1 MTKASVLIVEDEVI
15 ISMAMRIR
23 LKKMDYDVPAVART
37 GEEAVGLALQHR
49 PDVILMDIRLA
60 GEIDGVEAA
69 AQIHRCADLPI
80 IFLTAYSDDDT
91 RARAEATG
99 AAAFINKP
107 FSERELTVAL
117 ELGLHPRRAAP
128 VGQEV
133 TA

>member
-1 MTKASVLIVEDEVI
+1 MTKASVMIVEDEVI

-69 AQIHRCADLPI
+69 AQIHRSADLPI

-91 RARAEATG
+91 RARAAATG
-99 AAAFINKP
+99 AAGYMTKP

-117 ELGLHPRRAAP
+117 ELGLQPRGDGPAGKEVAP
-128 VGQEV
+128 
-133 TA
+133 